1 MFELDSRLKADT
13 FVICEYLDC
22 KVLLMDNTIVPWFI
36 VVPFTDKTEWYQ
48 LDDSQQY
55 NINKIINK
63 LSDFIVKECGAD
75 KLNVATIG
83 NVVKQMHIHVVG
95 RFESDPV
102 WPAPVWGNIESKPYS
117 EQQKNN
123 LVDKVRK
130 YFKILKVID
139 LINIDYKNSCYPRA

>member
-13 FVICEYLDC
+13 FEICEYLDC
-22 KVLLMDNTIVPWFI
+22 KVLLMNNSIVPWFI

-63 LSDFIVKECGAD
+63 LSNFIVKEYGAD

-95 RFESDPV
+95 RFENDPV
-102 WPAPVWGNIESKPYS
+102 WPAPVWGNIEPNNYTN
-117 EQQKNN
+117 QDKN
-123 LVDKVRK
+123 
-130 YFKILKVID
+130 ILIEKVIKIFQD
-139 LINIDYKNSCYPRA
+139 F